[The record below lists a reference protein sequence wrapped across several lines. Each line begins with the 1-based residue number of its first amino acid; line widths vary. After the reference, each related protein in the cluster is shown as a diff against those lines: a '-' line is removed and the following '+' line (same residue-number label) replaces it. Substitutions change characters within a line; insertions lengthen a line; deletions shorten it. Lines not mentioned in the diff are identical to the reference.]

1 MLSAHQAHL
10 EAAAFPKA
18 AVCSALPTPTPPA
31 HLLTGSCSLSLSLHS
46 PLPPWSLRPWPSLEL
61 TEQGKD
67 AALQLCPCLAV

>member
-18 AVCSALPTPTPPA
+18 GVCSALPPPPPPT
-31 HLLTGSCSLSLSLHS
+31 CSLALVLSLP
-46 PLPPWSLRPWPSLEL
+46 PLTPAPWSLRPWPSLEL